1 MLNGRRS
8 TSYHCS
14 NAREEAYRSKTQ
26 NTHFRYPG
34 HGQEKFSGE
43 EGATCGEQSRCA
55 WIAIE
60 AREGRLAR
68 NGGLASN
75 SGLAGNGGL
84 AGKSRFTKGTRC
96 QVRGARATKT
106 EAVCGLAAER
116 ADDLA

>member
-68 NGGLASN
+68 KGGLASN
-75 SGLAGNGGL
+75 GGR
-84 AGKSRFTKGTRC
+84 AGKSRLAKGTRC
-96 QVRGARATKT
+96 QVRDARATKT

>member
-34 HGQEKFSGE
+34 HGQEKFDGE
-43 EGATCGEQSRCA
+43 EGATRGEQGRCA
-55 WIAIE
+55 GIAIE
-60 AREGRLAR
+60 AREGRLA
-68 NGGLASN
+68 GK
-75 SGLAGNGGL
+75 GGL
-84 AGKSRFTKGTRC
+84 AGKNRLAKGPRC
-96 QVRGARATKT
+96 QVRRVRTTKT
-106 EAVCGLAAER
+106 AAGCGLVAER

>member
-26 NTHFRYPG
+26 NTHFGYPG

-43 EGATCGEQSRCA
+43 KGATCGEQSRCA

-60 AREGRLAR
+60 AREGRVAR
-68 NGGLASN
+68 K
-75 SGLAGNGGL
+75 GGL
-84 AGKSRFTKGTRC
+84 AGKSRLAKGTRC
-96 QVRGARATKT
+96 QVRDARATKK
-106 EAVCGLAAER
+106 APVCGLAAER